1 MEMSKKKSVFGL
13 LGWAAAIAGV
23 GAAAVAVMRMLR
35 ERGED
40 VDQAIDDMIDFYN
53 DKADELD
60 RLVTETEIR
69 MAN

>member
-1 MEMSKKKSVFGL
+1 MSKKSSVFNL

-23 GAAAVAVMRMLR
+23 GAAAVAIMRVMR
-35 ERGED
+35 ERSHD
-40 VDQAIDDMIDFYN
+40 VDQAIDEMIDFYN

-60 RLVTETEIR
+60 RLVIDTEIR

>member
-1 MEMSKKKSVFGL
+1 MSKKRSVFGL

-23 GAAAVAVMRMLR
+23 GAAAVAILRVMR
-35 ERGED
+35 ERSHD
-40 VDQAIDDMIDFYN
+40 VDQAIDEMIDFYN

>member
-1 MEMSKKKSVFGL
+1 M
-13 LGWAAAIAGV
+13 AAAIAGV

>member
-1 MEMSKKKSVFGL
+1 MSKKSSVFSL

-23 GAAAVAVMRMLR
+23 GAAAVAIMRVMR
-35 ERGED
+35 ERSND
-40 VDQAIDDMIDFYN
+40 VDQAIDEMIDFYN

-60 RLVTETEIR
+60 RLVIDTEIR